1 MAINTYLSIITLNV
15 SGLNVPM
22 KRHRVTD
29 WIINQ
34 EPTICLLQETHIR
47 VKDIHRLK
55 ARGWTKIFH
64 ANANDKKVGIAILIS
79 DKINFKTKSIKKDK
93 EEHYIMRKGSI
104 QEEDITLVNIYAPNI
119 RAPKY
124 IKQILRDIK
133 GDIGGNTII
142 VRDFNTT
149 LTSTDRSSRK
159 KINKAKEIL
168 NEAIEQLGL
177 VDISRILYPKTT
189 KKTRKN
195 RIHILLKYTWNIL

>member
-79 DKINFKTKSIKKDK
+79 DKIDFKIKTITRDK
-93 EEHYIMRKGSI
+93 EGHNIMISI
-104 QEEDITLVNIYAPNI
+104 CVEYLFASPHFQSVCVP
-119 RAPKY
+119 
-124 IKQILRDIK
+124 
-133 GDIGGNTII
+133 
-142 VRDFNTT
+142 
-149 LTSTDRSSRK
+149 RS
-159 KINKAKEIL
+159 EM
-168 NEAIEQLGL
+168 GL
-177 VDISRILYPKTT
+177 L
-189 KKTRKN
+189 
-195 RIHILLKYTWNIL
+195 